1 MFVAWCDKCGDSIY
15 SDDEIV
21 RNGCFNYHYEC
32 SELDEETC
40 GGDCDGTYDDAM

>member
-1 MFVAWCDKCGDSIY
+1 MFQAWCDKCGDAIY

-21 RNGCFNYHYEC
+21 RKDYMNMHLEC
-32 SELDEETC
+32 SEPNEEAH